1 MTQGYQPVAHQDQ
14 RRAAWQLVLLG
25 AILMV
30 LLAILLLFVFAT
42 PLSDGLGSTVAGNIV
57 PPDTQEAAITAFTPT
72 ASLGE
77 AAALSG
83 RGEGLDCSIDAIVQH
98 TAFRHPDGGV
108 SVNLRYRQACVAH
121 DYCYRHGAV
130 TYGYTQADCDGNLAR
145 AALRVCRQT
154 KDAADCLTQVRKV
167 YAGLAV
173 GGAGSFRPARPDLL
187 LPGEV
192 RSTPKEHAD
201 VCRKATPDDP
211 PSPQAF
217 AYPAWPDALYS
228 RFEPGWFDS
237 PQRRD
242 YRLALARCYDQLS
255 PDGVH
260 TLLAAWMDLAST
272 AGEYDPFPLGTA
284 SVAIPR
290 LLRLNSQ
297 TDGLVFYWQRP
308 SGVRLISFGW
318 APTDRPGVLIACRD
332 GKTCVGPTRS
342 SQMPQAFDFRPG
354 PPWVARLGNKQ
365 DVLVWWRRQL
375 TGADPTG
382 GRLELMHATP
392 NGTMAPAQW
401 DRWTDLCGSTVFPFE
416 RTPAALSVVAID
428 PSDCEDKKGTNIRN
442 VRHPLLRYRSVDPR
456 YATLPWRWGRA
467 YLPKLKEL
475 STWLANPPT
484 IESTIIPASSA
495 GGSAPMPGLTFTTFR
510 RLPDEFRQKLESSS
524 WSIPADFKPR
534 FDMPRATGPASA
546 TYMTSEAAEP
556 YAALRGKDRVLRLL
570 TVQCAPGRHASERCS
585 HAHDGTVVTL
595 WSPLGRPE
603 VKPLSL
609 PRSYA
614 MMRAIVVRRS
624 DFPQFTGPGSYVLLL
639 TRTTISRDT
648 RGYRLDGYLDPI
660 AVSDTGLVDL
670 GEVALG
676 ALAFASSLSEA
687 LPIASRL
694 FPLADDVDGDGL
706 PDIVIADP
714 QSGQASLAFLN
725 PLHILIAR
733 TPSAGA
739 QASSRPPS

>member
-1 MTQGYQPVAHQDQ
+1 MTQGDQPVAHQDQ

-25 AILMV
+25 ATLMV
-30 LLAILLLFVFAT
+30 LFAFLLLVIFAT
-42 PLSDGLGSTVAGNIV
+42 TISDRLGSTVAGNIV

-77 AAALSG
+77 TAALSG
-83 RGEGLDCSIDAIVQH
+83 RGEGLDCSIDAIVEH
-98 TAFRHPDGGV
+98 TAFRHPAGGI

-167 YAGLAV
+167 YAGLAL

-187 LPGEV
+187 LPGEA

-201 VCRKATPDDP
+201 ACRKATPRDP
-211 PSPQAF
+211 PQPQAF
-217 AYPAWPDALYS
+217 AYPAWPEALYY

-255 PDGVH
+255 PEGVQ

-290 LLRLNSQ
+290 LLRLDSH

-318 APTDRPGVLIACRD
+318 AATDRPGVLAACRG
-332 GKTCVGPTRS
+332 GKGCFGPARS

-354 PPWVARLGNKQ
+354 PPWVARLGDKQ
-365 DVLVWWRRQL
+365 DALVWWRRQL

-382 GRLELMHATP
+382 GQLELMHAAA
-392 NGTMAPAQW
+392 NGAMAPPQW

-416 RTPAALSVVAID
+416 RTPAALSVIAID
-428 PSDCEDKKGTNIRN
+428 PSDCETKTGTNIPN
-442 VRHPLLRYRSVDPR
+442 VHHPLLRYRAVDPR
-456 YATLPWRWGRA
+456 GANLPWRWGRA

-475 STWLANPPT
+475 STWLANPPM
-484 IESTIIPASSA
+484 IESTIAPASST
-495 GGSAPMPGLTFTTFR
+495 GGAKSMPQLTFTTFR
-510 RLPDEFRQKLESSS
+510 RLRDDFRQKLESSS
-524 WSIPADFKPR
+524 WTFPANFKPLS
-534 FDMPRATGPASA
+534 DMPRATEPASA
-546 TYMTSEAAEP
+546 TYATPEAAEP
-556 YAALRGKDRVLRLL
+556 YAAIRGKDRVLRLL
-570 TVQCAPGRHASERCS
+570 TVQCAPGGHASERCS
-585 HAHDGTVVTL
+585 HKHDGTVVTL
-595 WSPLGRPE
+595 WSPLGQPE
-603 VKPLSL
+603 VKPLTL
-609 PRSYA
+609 ARSYA

-624 DFPQFTGPGSYVLLL
+624 DFPQFAGPGSYVLLL
-639 TRTTISRDT
+639 TRTTINKDT
-648 RGYRLDGYLDPI
+648 HGYRLDGYLDAI
-660 AVSDTGLVDL
+660 AVSDTRLVEL

-676 ALAFASSLSEA
+676 SLASASSLSEA

-694 FPLADDVDGDGL
+694 FPLADDVDRDGL

-714 QSGQASLAFLN
+714 QTGQTSLAFLN
-725 PLHILIAR
+725 PLHILL
-733 TPSAGA
+733 
-739 QASSRPPS
+739 PPS